1 MQIQTYVRF
10 WQRVVVMDR
19 RKIDVSEMTNEE
31 YQINYPDYK
40 KLIIEMVNKISDIHI
55 LIKIY
60 TFVKA
65 WL

>member
-1 MQIQTYVRF
+1 
-10 WQRVVVMDR
+10 MDR

>member
-1 MQIQTYVRF
+1 
-10 WQRVVVMDR
+10 VVAMDK
-19 RKIDVSEMTNEE
+19 RKTDALEKTNEE
-31 YQINYPDYK
+31 YLISYPDYRE
-40 KLIIEMVNKISDIHI
+40 LIIEMVKNIDDIHI